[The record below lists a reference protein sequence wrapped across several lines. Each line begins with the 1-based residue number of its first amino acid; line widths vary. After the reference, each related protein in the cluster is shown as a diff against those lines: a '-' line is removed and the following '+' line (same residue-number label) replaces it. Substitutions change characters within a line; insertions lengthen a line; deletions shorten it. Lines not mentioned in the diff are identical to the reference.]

1 MSCQKKS
8 KTIKSKIQVKKTKS
22 KIQVKKVKTRKHRG
36 GSYASDL
43 VMAAANGPV
52 VRNDFVSDPRV
63 RDGPNA
69 DYIGL
74 GGSTSNQT
82 GGSAASDMTMENL
95 KDLAKTNKYVEGWKV
110 QGDMN
115 SLNTYQPS
123 GGTRKSKSHKN
134 NKRNHKSK
142 NHKSNKSNSNS
153 KSKTKRANKSKNN
166 KRRKNNH
173 NHNHNHVIKGGSSD
187 YMASYYSL
195 NGNVARPNIAWDP
208 ATRDLAGSGAPMVA
222 LEGANVSRSG
232 SPIV

>member
-1 MSCQKKS
+1 MQ
-8 KTIKSKIQVKKTKS
+8 IIQFFAGEDYTS
-22 KIQVKKVKTRKHRG
+22 L
-36 GSYASDL
+36 SDF
-43 VMAAANGPV
+43 N
-52 VRNDFVSDPRV
+52 R
-63 RDGPNA
+63 
-69 DYIGL
+69 
-74 GGSTSNQT
+74 
-82 GGSAASDMTMENL
+82 
-95 KDLAKTNKYVEGWKV
+95 
-110 QGDMN
+110 
-115 SLNTYQPS
+115 SL
-123 GGTRKSKSHKN
+123 
-134 NKRNHKSK
+134 
-142 NHKSNKSNSNS
+142 

>member
-1 MSCQKKS
+1 MSCQKKN
-8 KTIKSKIQVKKTKS
+8 KSNIQVKKS
-22 KIQVKKVKTRKHRG
+22 KTRKHNG

-43 VMAAANGPV
+43 VMKASKGPAV
-52 VRNDFVSDPRV
+52 KNDYVTDPRV

-74 GGSTSNQT
+74 DITGSKNRQA

-95 KDLAKTNKYVEGWKV
+95 SNSSTTNKYVDGWKV

-123 GGTRKSKSHKN
+123 GGKRNSKSRKS

-142 NHKSNKSNSNS
+142 SRNSNSRKSNKRNHKSNRSNRSNRSNQNKNSN
-153 KSKTKRANKSKNN
+153 RNQNRN
-166 KRRKNNH
+166 R
-173 NHNHNHVIKGGSSD
+173 VIKGGSSD

-195 NGNVARPNIAWDP
+195 DSNVPRPNIAWDP
-208 ATRDLAGSGAPMVA
+208 PTRDLAGSGATMSSN
-222 LEGANVSRSG
+222 EGANVYHVG
-232 SPIV
+232 APLV